1 MAQRRLGVKSTTWE
15 AIMET
20 RVMRPGKTRRDHLT
34 GSWTNHLENQDA
46 RRRWNQEYATVS
58 KGGGMKVIPYPRIAH

>member
-1 MAQRRLGVKSTTWE
+1 
-15 AIMET
+15 MET
-20 RVMRPGKTRRDHLT
+20 RIMRPGKTRRDHLT